1 MAYATAVP
9 ILFGRVYLV
18 YEKPNLRYGFRRA
31 FEPTYFCYNNGQ
43 LLFLPNDN
51 QTRLPFN
58 NNTCRLY
65 RNFASSEKI
74 GIPSSI
80 DTHIDILNQVLHLL
94 SSWIYNDSIVCNKS
108 NMHQCSN
115 SNKCISNYRLFD
127 NFQDCSYFPTK
138 PFFCFT
144 ELKKVW
150 QKKGFSPCHTGRTF

>member
-1 MAYATAVP
+1 MNVGQHLSASSICLFQTIYFDTSYVMMAYASAVP

-65 RNFASSEKI
+65 
-74 GIPSSI
+74 
-80 DTHIDILNQVLHLL
+80 
-94 SSWIYNDSIVCNKS
+94 
-108 NMHQCSN
+108 
-115 SNKCISNYRLFD
+115 
-127 NFQDCSYFPTK
+127 
-138 PFFCFT
+138 
-144 ELKKVW
+144 
-150 QKKGFSPCHTGRTF
+150 